1 MPARVDTRNPDY
13 HYHKAQRNNTRPANE
28 NSDSKNRPV
37 TSDPN
42 LHHQGGSP
50 GKANSGTTTA
60 TSAAGK
66 YGKYRNKAG
75 GAIDAERLKAPVQD
89 QLVLKNHRRE
99 QSANATAGRHNRN
112 GDWGSVEDERRTES
126 QVRAGLA
133 DDYEIV
139 ISKVNSKGE
148 PTSTA
153 APGEESKSSGANGG
167 RDAKNSNLHANLRA
181 NFASPSPDI
190 GPNASRNRN
199 NSINQPSFK

>member
-1 MPARVDTRNPDY
+1 M
-13 HYHKAQRNNTRPANE
+13 
-28 NSDSKNRPV
+28 
-37 TSDPN
+37 
-42 LHHQGGSP
+42 GGSP
-50 GKANSGTTTA
+50 GKATSGSTTA
-60 TSAAGK
+60 NSAAGK

-126 QVRAGLA
+126 QVRAGLT

-139 ISKVNSKGE
+139 ISKVNNKGE
-148 PTSTA
+148 PTTTTA
-153 APGEESKSSGANGG
+153 QQPGEESKSSGANGG

-190 GPNASRNRN
+190 GPHASRNRN
-199 NSINQPSFK
+199 NSIN